1 MHFVTYPSHSVL
13 VGVADSACARKVAGT
28 QWAQAYTDKLME
40 QGQRPVLQQQYE
52 AYRFGTDKIHYSSY
66 VVVCCE
72 FGDYEVQV
80 RASIT
85 TGDMPLLLS
94 CTVLDKLGMI
104 YMRWRAGPL
113 TLPSSDFAVSRCCVH
128 LPVTIPVVSAK
139 SDSTAPLLQAED
151 LRLQPREQYMSDFT
165 VTYRTPTARHLP

>member
-1 MHFVTYPSHSVL
+1 M
-13 VGVADSACARKVAGT
+13 
-28 QWAQAYTDKLME
+28 
-40 QGQRPVLQQQYE
+40 LQQQYE
-52 AYRFGTDKIHYSSY
+52 AYRFGTDKIHYSSFY

-94 CTVLDKLGMI
+94 RTVLDKLGMI
-104 YMRWRAGPL
+104 YMRWRVGPL

-128 LPVTIPVVSAK
+128 LPVTIPVVSTK

-165 VTYRTPTARHLP
+165 VTCRTPTAPQLTGIYHEKKLDPNVRDILSQDCLQPDTFMT